1 MASPLKVRNGLA
13 AETQTLEERLV
24 TVTSGALEVIKQ
36 LASAGNHLQK
46 TTAGAVVFAVL
57 GQMVSQFIDT
67 PSQNRDLD
75 IGTACVFSVEFEFC
89 GAGSSFAH
97 GLFGEPDTLSGGLG
111 MFKLGAAKEPPKS
124 TLARSFSQEP
134 SVFARDPKNHT
145 AFEANFDSN
154 HLIWQSPQ
162 PVPTPKQD
170 LRHGQ
175 RPQPLFEASRSRVCR
190 EKPPRQPAICPR

>member
-1 MASPLKVRNGLA
+1 VASPLKVGNGLA
-13 AETQTLEERLV
+13 AETQALQERLV
-24 TVTSGALEVIKQ
+24 TVTGCSLEVIKQ
-36 LASAGNHLQK
+36 LTAAGNHLQK
-46 TTAGAVVFAVL
+46 ATAGAVVLAVR
-57 GQMVSQFIDT
+57 GQMHSQFIDA
-67 PSQNRDLD
+67 PSQDRDLD
-75 IGTACVFSVEFEFC
+75 IGAAGVFGVEFEFC

-134 SVFARDPKNHT
+134 SVFARDPRNHT

-154 HLIWQSPQ
+154 HLIWQSHQ
-162 PVPTPKQD
+162 PVPTPRQD

-175 RPQPLFEASRSRVCR
+175 RPRL
-190 EKPPRQPAICPR
+190 PAICPR